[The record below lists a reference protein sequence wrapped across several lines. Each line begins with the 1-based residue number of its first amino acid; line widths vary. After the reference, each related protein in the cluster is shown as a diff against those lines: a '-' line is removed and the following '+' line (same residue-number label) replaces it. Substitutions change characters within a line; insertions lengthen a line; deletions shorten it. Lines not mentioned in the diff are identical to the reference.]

1 MNFSRRMDRS
11 TSDWK
16 TFEQNVAGILSTSTT
31 VMVSMVTSWLHSGRF
46 LCELK
51 SNLICSGEQDPQELS
66 APSGKALIYFFSDL
80 AMNLDGF
87 NITYEFEK

>member
-1 MNFSRRMDRS
+1 MDTFSGD
-11 TSDWK
+11 
-16 TFEQNVAGILSTSTT
+16 
-31 VMVSMVTSWLHSGRF
+31 
-46 LCELK
+46 
-51 SNLICSGEQDPQELS
+51 QDPQELS